1 VRRAFAGL
9 AVLASIWGGFV
20 WLLDGIALA
29 IGPVHLSSS
38 DSIRPL
44 IVAAAAAIVYLA
56 LSGPKAAR
64 DDGRWL
70 RRALTPHRV
79 ALFLTS
85 IVIAI
90 GVANNSW
97 AVGGSDSYS
106 YASQMDLWLRGGLKV
121 PVTMATQ
128 VPWPDA
134 LATFTPF
141 GYAAVAREAAIAPIT
156 PPGLPLLMAAFK
168 SIGSHTAAFLV
179 VPLTGGLLVWST
191 FLLGR
196 RLGSDRL
203 GLAAAWLVATSPTF
217 LMMFKSQMSDVPAAA
232 FWTIATYWILG
243 TSLSSAVAAGL
254 AASLAILIRPNLLPL
269 AAVLAGWTVCAAQRH
284 RLAAFAFATLP
295 GCVAVATINNHL
307 FGSPLTSGYGE
318 LSSLFAAD
326 NIDDTIA
333 SYLRWLVETQT
344 PLVFAGVGILAIA
357 PSRLS
362 SRADHRAALRL
373 LAWLTVTTWVVYA
386 AYPAFSAWWFLR
398 FLLPSW
404 PAMFI
409 GTAALIIWLFDH
421 GGAWGRLSTVA
432 VLIALGAYGLV
443 VTAQQHVFTGDEGER
458 RYATIAHL
466 VAAQTEPSAVIFA
479 SIHAGSLRY
488 YAGRATLRFDLLD
501 PDWLDRAAG
510 WLREHGRHPYVL
522 IEDWEMPLFRERF
535 GAANTFGELRLAPAL
550 AYKAYA
556 IPGRVYLFSLLRADG
571 PTFEPPSIRDPQ
583 PRCPAPADPPDL

>member
-1 VRRAFAGL
+1 MRRAFAVL

-20 WLLDGIALA
+20 WLLDGIAFS
-29 IGPVHLSSS
+29 IGRLHVSSS
-38 DSIRPL
+38 DSTRPL

-56 LSGPKAAR
+56 LAGPKAAR
-64 DDGRWL
+64 QDAQRL
-70 RRALTPHRV
+70 HRALTPQRV
-79 ALFLTS
+79 ALLLTS
-85 IVIAI
+85 IVVAV
-90 GVANNSW
+90 GLANNSW

-121 PVTMATQ
+121 PVTMARE

-168 SIGSHTAAFLV
+168 SIGSHAAAFVV

-191 FLLGR
+191 FLIGR

-203 GLAAAWLVATSPTF
+203 GLAGAWLVATSPTF

-232 FWTIATYWILG
+232 FWTLATCWILG
-243 TSLSSAVAAGL
+243 TTVSSAVAAGL

-269 AAVLAGWTVCAAQRH
+269 AAVLAGWTILAAQRQ
-284 RLAAFAFATLP
+284 RLAAFAVATLP
-295 GCVAVATINNHL
+295 ACVAVAAINNHL

-318 LSSLFAAD
+318 LSSLFAAE
-326 NIDDTIA
+326 NVGDTIT

-344 PLVFAGVGILAIA
+344 PLVFAGIAILAIA
-357 PSRLS
+357 PARLS
-362 SRADHRAALRL
+362 SSARDRSAMRL

-386 AYPAFSAWWFLR
+386 AYPAFDAWWFLR

-409 GTAALIIWLFDH
+409 GTAALIMWLFDH
-421 GGAWGRLSTVA
+421 RGARGRLSTAV

-443 VTAQQHVFTGDEGER
+443 VTAQRHVFTKDEGER

-466 VAAQTEPSAVIFA
+466 VAAQTEPSAMILA

-501 PDWLDRAAG
+501 SSWLDRAAA
-510 WLREHGRHPYVL
+510 WLNEHGRHPYVL
-522 IEDWEMPLFRERF
+522 IEDWEMPLFKERF
-535 GAANTFGELRLAPAL
+535 AAANTFGELRLAPVL
-550 AYKAYA
+550 AYKAYR
-556 IPGRVYLFSLLRADG
+556 IPGRVYLFDLRRADG
-571 PTFEPPSIRDPQ
+571 PTLEPPSIRDPQ
-583 PRCPAPADPPDL
+583 PRCPAPADPPAL